1 MSVIATVSGTA
12 IRPGISKNNR
22 KYTAEVIGKAVE
34 LAQARIASGGL
45 PLTTRTHHAA
55 GDDSALITGQ
65 VTKMWQEADGSAK
78 YTATIADTR
87 AGRDILGLISGKQ
100 PALRGVS
107 IRGAWTTPV
116 QHIQQDG
123 KTIETASGLEFDG
136 LDYTASPGVEGA
148 LIERVQ
154 PVGAAPA
161 ESYRNGR
168 TPVFESAP
176 DNTVTLG
183 ADTPTKP
190 LHQMS
195 NQELRDHAATV
206 WAQVAP
212 ARQSPAWVHRPP
224 RSLSQYIAA
233 DGSD

>member
-1 MSVIATVSGTA
+1 MTTIATVTGTA

-22 KYTAEVIGKAVE
+22 LYTAPTIGKAVE
-34 LAQARIASGGL
+34 QAQARIASGGL
-45 PLTTRTHHAA
+45 PLTTKTHHGA

-65 VTKMWQEADGSAK
+65 VVKMWQEADGSAK
-78 YTATIADTR
+78 YEATISDTR

-116 QHIQQDG
+116 QHLEHGGQ
-123 KTIETASGLEFDG
+123 TIETASGLEFEG

-148 LIERVQ
+148 LIELVQ
-154 PVGAAPA
+154 PVGSAPA

-183 ADTPTKP
+183 AEPVPRP
-190 LHQMS
+190 LRQMS
-195 NQELRDHAATV
+195 NQEFREHAAGA
-206 WAQVAP
+206 WGHVA
-212 ARQSPAWVHRPP
+212 AAHSSPAWVQRPP
-224 RSLSQYIAA
+224 LTISDYIANG
-233 DGSD
+233 GSR